1 MWAGVCGGCGFG
13 RISLLVMPGAGPLV
27 VQIRDFVFGKHGK
40 QILAPSFGL
49 YRAGSGCSVYGK
61 TILTLVPNR
70 RWREGGHIHA
80 NTAKL
85 E

>member
-1 MWAGVCGGCGFG
+1 MWAGVCGGGGVG
-13 RISLLVMPGAGPLV
+13 RIVVEMPGAGPLV
-27 VQIRDFVFGKHGK
+27 VKIRDRVCGKHRK